1 MDLSDIYWPKFHKN
15 LDGICSNNNNILFQG
30 CQNYEQN
37 PFTVLL
43 YYHFNDSITYS
54 DIPYFIPDLGDLC
67 LLLIFVFVVKDF
79 LDFFDL
85 KKKTFSSAMTFS
97 AVLLSSF
104 SLISAIVFLGF
115 LVSTCFGFILLCIF
129 LFS

>member
-1 MDLSDIYWPKFHKN
+1 M
-15 LDGICSNNNNILFQG
+15 
-30 CQNYEQN
+30 
-37 PFTVLL
+37 
-43 YYHFNDSITYS
+43 YS
-54 DIPYFIPDLGDLC
+54 DIPYFIPDLGDSC